1 MTLPKCRRLI
11 TLTPVVALTLVP
23 VAGLLAGADA
33 TIVQVRG
40 GTAVFDAATN
50 LPAISVHGKS
60 EALEGRATIR
70 PGAAGLTIERL
81 EATVPVQTLD
91 TGMALRD
98 EHMQKHVFTT
108 ADGKLPDLHF
118 ESEKATC
125 SGSEAQ
131 STCQLTGEL
140 SIRGTARPFA
150 IELKVTKAG
159 SAFRAV
165 GSGIVKLSSYGIPQP
180 SQLGV
185 KTQDDVRLRLDFVA
199 KPSSD
204 LAAAGGAK

>member
-1 MTLPKCRRLI
+1 MKLHACKGFI
-11 TLTPVVALTLVP
+11 ALTVP
-23 VAGLLAGADA
+23 VLALAAAPAGLRAGTDD

-40 GTAVFDAATN
+40 GTAVFEAATN
-50 LPAISVHGKS
+50 LAAISIHGKS

-70 PGAAGLTIERL
+70 PGAAGLTIDQL
-81 EATVPVQTLD
+81 EATVPVQTLN

-98 EHMQKHVFTT
+98 EHMQKYVFTT
-108 ADGKLPDLHF
+108 PDGKLPDLHF
-118 ESEKATC
+118 QAGKATC

-140 SIRGTARPFA
+140 TIRGTARPFA
-150 IELKVTKAG
+150 IELKVTKTG

-165 GSGIVKLSSYGIPQP
+165 GGGVVKLSTYGIPLP

-199 KPSSD
+199 KPD
-204 LAAAGGAK
+204 LVSTGGGR